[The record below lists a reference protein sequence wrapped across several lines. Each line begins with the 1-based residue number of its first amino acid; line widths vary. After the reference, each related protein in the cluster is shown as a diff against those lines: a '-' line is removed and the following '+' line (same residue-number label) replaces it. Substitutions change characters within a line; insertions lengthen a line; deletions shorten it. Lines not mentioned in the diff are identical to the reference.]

1 MRWLS
6 LLFAVVFAVAGLKAL
21 FVFNP
26 DTSPVSR
33 PLLLVIS
40 AAGVVLFL
48 SLFAIAS
55 KAKKE
60 LSEFET
66 WLHTNRAK
74 VLTSGASYR
83 GTKITGETELTRF
96 LLAASV
102 IILSFKI
109 PSRYYIAGRDNLGR
123 TKAAYSLASLLF
135 GWWGVPWGPIYT
147 IQSLSTNLSGGER
160 MTVRTYLDRQTDG

>member
-6 LLFAVVFAVAGLKAL
+6 LLFSVVFAIAGVKAL
-21 FVFNP
+21 FVFDP
-26 DTSPVSR
+26 STSPISR
-33 PLLLVIS
+33 PLLLIVS
-40 AAGVVLFL
+40 ALGAILFF

-55 KAKKE
+55 KTKKE

-66 WLHTNRAK
+66 WLHTNRVKILAN
-74 VLTSGASYR
+74 GASYK
-83 GTKITGETELTRF
+83 GIKITGETEVTRF

-109 PSRYYIAGRDNLGR
+109 PSRYYIAGRDNLGL

-147 IQSLSTNLSGGER
+147 IQSLTKNLSGGER
-160 MTVRTYLDRQTDG
+160 VTVRTYLAQQTDG